1 MAPKKILNPFE
12 PILKKLP
19 APFRNR
25 SFLVLAAFF
34 FIMVFVDRHN
44 VITQY
49 RLQKAVDHL
58 KSDKVFYEKK
68 IKETKQERLD
78 FEKNQEKYAREK
90 YFVKKPKEE
99 VFVIEEY

>member
-1 MAPKKILNPFE
+1 MAKKFINPLD

-25 SFLVLAAFF
+25 YFLVLTAFIF
-34 FIMVFVDRHN
+34 VMIFVDRHN
-44 VITQY
+44 LITQY
-49 RLQKAVDHL
+49 KLQKAVNQL
-58 KSDKVFYEKK
+58 ENDKVFYEKK